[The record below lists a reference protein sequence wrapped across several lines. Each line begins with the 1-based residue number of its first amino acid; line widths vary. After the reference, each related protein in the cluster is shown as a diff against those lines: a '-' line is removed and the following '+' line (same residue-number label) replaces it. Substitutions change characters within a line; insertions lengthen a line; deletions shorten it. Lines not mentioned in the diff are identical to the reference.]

1 MRIKELKGLNSVRV
15 YQLYQQVLI
24 ALGIYPTTQAKD
36 LKTFINEFDEKNI
49 DEKREMLRAAVML
62 FNFDREDLKSILD
75 FAISEP
81 QGIEVSQIAD
91 GMSPDKIADA
101 VTYVLLKASEVKVF
115 FWIPTV
121 QKKSKTSQS
130 V

>member
-1 MRIKELKGLNSVRV
+1 MRIKELKGLKSVRV